1 MLKFLPA
8 LYFLG
13 VILIPGATELG
24 VLVLA
29 LLGLVVLL
37 RWRVPGAVGL
47 HSFQWQSVDSRL
59 SLAFALVFLFKFLSM
74 LWADQPRLA
83 LSNALWHLHFLLWP
97 LVLLGLH
104 HCGAAQRDVERAVA
118 AGLVAVAAWFV
129 VFKLS
134 GERWLPFEDAG
145 SSNLGVLAQMTLF
158 LGTWNLLALSRPG
171 VDWRTADGRLKAAA
185 FVAAWVVMIAS
196 TRRLELLGLLLVTA
210 SVLAYRLRSRLTV
223 GRLLVLVLGVVALTG
238 LMVFLRWEKFET
250 GFTELSNYFALRGK
264 DPQVVLSSWGARL
277 EMYRVGWLGFM
288 DHPWLGMSAGAR
300 PYLMQMYGAPGE
312 DVFGHRHF
320 HSEILQTLVEG
331 GVVWLV
337 LLASA
342 VAYAVRQMVIKPWR
356 DAPEL
361 SLMALGL
368 LGAYAI
374 EGVFSAALIYG
385 EANGVFVVASAWVW
399 LQLRQQRSG
408 A

>member
-1 MLKFLPA
+1 MLKFLPL

-13 VILIPGATELG
+13 VILIPGDTELG
-24 VLVLA
+24 VLILA
-29 LLGLVVLL
+29 LLGFVVLVQ
-37 RWRVPGAVGL
+37 RRAPGAAGL
-47 HSFQWQSVDSRL
+47 RSFQWRSVDSRL
-59 SLAFALVFLFKFLSM
+59 SLAFASVFLFKCLSM
-74 LWADQPRLA
+74 LWADLSGLA
-83 LSNALWHLHFLLWP
+83 LNNALWHLHFLLWP

-104 HCGAAQRDVERAVA
+104 RCGADQKDVERAVA
-118 AGLVAVAAWFV
+118 AGLVVVAAWFL

-145 SSNLGVLAQMTLF
+145 SSNVGVLAQMTLF

-171 VDWRTADGRLKAAA
+171 GNLASSDGVLKILA
-185 FVAAWVVMIAS
+185 FVSAWVVIIAS
-196 TRRLELLGLLLVTA
+196 TRRLELLGLLVVTA
-210 SVLAYRLRSRLTV
+210 TVLVYRLRSRLTFV
-223 GRLLVLVLGVVALTG
+223 RLSLVLLGMLALVG
-238 LMVFLRWEKFET
+238 LMVYLRWEKFAT
-250 GFTELSNYFALRGK
+250 GFAELSNYFALRGK

-300 PYLMQMYGAPGE
+300 PYLMQAYGAPGE

-331 GVVWLV
+331 GLVWLG
-337 LLASA
+337 LLGSA
-342 VAYAVRQMVIKPWR
+342 VVYAVRQMVIKPWR
-356 DAPEL
+356 TDREL
-361 SLMALGL
+361 ALLALGL

-385 EANGVFVVASAWVW
+385 EANGVFVVASAWLW
-399 LQLRQQRSG
+399 LQLRQRR
-408 A
+408 

>member
-1 MLKFLPA
+1 MLQFLPP

-29 LLGLVVLL
+29 LLGFWGLV
-37 RWRVPGAVGL
+37 RWRVSGVKDLA
-47 HSFQWQSVDSRL
+47 WRSVDSRL
-59 SLAFALVFLFKFLSM
+59 SLAFALVFLFKCLSM
-74 LWADQPRLA
+74 WWADQPRLA

-104 HCGAAQRDVERAVA
+104 RCGAAQKDVERSVA

-134 GERWLPFEDAG
+134 GERWLPFEDGG
-145 SSNLGVLAQMTLF
+145 SSNVGVLAQMTLF
-158 LGTWNLLALSRPG
+158 LGTWNLLALSRPSVVLKSG
-171 VDWRTADGRLKAAA
+171 DGALKVAA
-185 FVAAWVVMIAS
+185 FVAAWVVMMAS
-196 TRRLELLGLLLVTA
+196 TRRLELLGLLLMTA
-210 SVLAYRLRSRLTV
+210 AVLAYRLRSRLTAW
-223 GRLLVLVLGVVALTG
+223 RLLLLVLGVLALTG
-238 LMVFLRWEKFET
+238 LMVYLRWEKFQT
-250 GFTELSNYFALRGK
+250 GFAELSNYFALRGK

-277 EMYRVGWLGFM
+277 EMYRVGWLGFL

-331 GVVWLV
+331 GVVWFV

-342 VAYAVRQMVIKPWR
+342 VVYGLRQMVIRPWR
-356 DAPEL
+356 AAPEL
-361 SLMALGL
+361 ALLALGL

-399 LQLRQQRSG
+399 LQLRQQRLG

>member
-1 MLKFLPA
+1 MLKFLPP

-13 VILIPGATELG
+13 VILLPGATELG
-24 VLVLA
+24 ALLLA
-29 LLGLVVLL
+29 LLGLWGLL
-37 RWRVPGAVGL
+37 RWRVSGL
-47 HSFQWQSVDSRL
+47 RGFEWSAVDSRL
-59 SLAFALVFLFKFLSM
+59 SLAFASVFLFKCLSM
-74 LWADQPRLA
+74 LWAEEPSLA

-104 HCGAAQRDVERAVA
+104 RCGSVRTDVERAVA

-134 GERWLPFEDAG
+134 GGRWLPFEDAG

-158 LGTWNLLALSRPG
+158 LGTWNLLALTRPG
-171 VDWRTADGRLKAAA
+171 ERLQSADGAFKAVA

-210 SVLAYRLRSRLTV
+210 TVLVYRLRSRLTV
-223 GRLLVLVLGVVALTG
+223 WRLLWVVLAVLALTG
-238 LMVFLRWEKFET
+238 LMVYLRWEKFAT
-250 GFTELSNYFALRGK
+250 GFAELFNYFELRGK

-288 DHPWLGMSAGAR
+288 DHPWWGMSAGAR
-300 PYLMQMYGAPGE
+300 PFLMQAYGAPGE

-331 GVVWLV
+331 GLLWLMV
-337 LLASA
+337 LLAS
-342 VAYAVRQMVIKPWR
+342 VAYAVRQMIIRPWVDQR
-356 DAPEL
+356 EL
-361 SLMALGL
+361 ALLALGL

-399 LQLRQQRSG
+399 QQLRLQR
-408 A
+408 

>member
-1 MLKFLPA
+1 MLQLLPA

-24 VLVLA
+24 LLA
-29 LLGLVVLL
+29 LAVLGLWVLL
-37 RWRVPGAVGL
+37 RWREPKVVGWQG
-47 HSFQWQSVDSRL
+47 FQWSSVDSRL
-59 SLAFALVFLFKFLSM
+59 SLAFASVFLFKCLTM
-74 LWADQPRLA
+74 LWADQPSLA

-104 HCGAAQRDVERAVA
+104 RCAAASINVERAVA
-118 AGLVAVAAWFV
+118 AGLVAVATWFL
-129 VFKLS
+129 VFQLS
-134 GERWLPFEDAG
+134 DGHWLPFEDAG
-145 SSNLGVLAQMTLF
+145 SSNLGVMAQMTLF

-171 VDWRTADGRLKAAA
+171 LHWRSGDGLLKAAA

-210 SVLAYRLRSRLTV
+210 SVLAYRLRSSLTV
-223 GRLLVLVLGVVALTG
+223 GRMVLGVLGVVALTG
-238 LMVFLRWEKFET
+238 LMVYLRWEKFAT
-250 GFTELSNYFALRGK
+250 GFTELSNYFALRGQ
-264 DPQVVLSSWGARL
+264 DPQAVLSSWGARL
-277 EMYRVGWLGFM
+277 EMYRVGILGFM

-312 DVFGHRHF
+312 EVFGHRHF

-331 GVVWLV
+331 GVVWFV

-342 VAYAVRQMVIKPWR
+342 VVYATRQMVIKPFR
-356 DAPEL
+356 DSPEQ
-361 SLMALGL
+361 ALLAVGL
-368 LGAYAI
+368 LGVYAI

-385 EANGVFVVASAWVW
+385 EANAVFVVASAWVW
-399 LQLRQQRSG
+399 LQLRQLR
-408 A
+408 

>member
-1 MLKFLPA
+1 MLRFLPP

-13 VILIPGATELG
+13 VILIAGATELG
-24 VLVLA
+24 ALVLA
-29 LLGLVVLL
+29 LLGLPVLL
-37 RWRVPGAVGL
+37 NWRAQGALGL
-47 HSFQWQSVDSRL
+47 QGFQWRSVDSRL
-59 SLAFALVFLFKFLSM
+59 SLAFASVFLFKCLSM

-83 LSNALWHLHFLLWP
+83 FSNAVWHLHFLLWP

-104 HCGAAQRDVERAVA
+104 RCSAAQKDVERAVA

-134 GERWLPFEDAG
+134 GGRWLSFEDAG
-145 SSNLGVLAQMTLF
+145 SSNVGVLAQMTLF
-158 LGTWNLLALSRPG
+158 LATWNLLALTRPG
-171 VDWRTADGRLKAAA
+171 ERLQSADGAFKAVA

-210 SVLAYRLRSRLTV
+210 TVLVYRLRSRLTV
-223 GRLLVLVLGVVALTG
+223 WRLLWVLLAVLALTG
-238 LMVFLRWEKFET
+238 LMVYLRWEKFAM
-250 GFTELSNYFALRGK
+250 GFADLSNYFELRGT
-264 DPQVVLSSWGARL
+264 DPQVALSSWGARL

-331 GVVWLV
+331 GVVWFL

-342 VAYAVRQMVIKPWR
+342 LAYAVRQMVIKPWR
-356 DAPEL
+356 DSREL

-399 LQLRQQRSG
+399 LQLRQQRLG

>member
-1 MLKFLPA
+1 MLKFLPP

-13 VILIPGATELG
+13 VILIPGSTELG
-24 VLVLA
+24 ALVLA

-37 RWRVPGAVGL
+37 RLRAPAAVGL
-47 HSFQWQSVDSRL
+47 RSFQWQSVDSRL
-59 SLAFALVFLFKFLSM
+59 SLAFASVFLFKFLSV

-104 HCGAAQRDVERAVA
+104 RCAAAQKDVERAVA
-118 AGLVAVAAWFV
+118 TGLVLVAAWFC

-134 GERWLPFEDAG
+134 GERLLPFEDAG
-145 SSNLGVLAQMTLF
+145 SSNLGVLAQMALF
-158 LGTWNLLALSRPG
+158 LGTWNMLALTRAG
-171 VDWRTADGRLKAAA
+171 VSLRSADGVLKLLA

-196 TRRLELLGLLLVTA
+196 TRRLELLGLLAMTA
-210 SVLAYRLRSRLTV
+210 GVSVYRLRSRLTV
-223 GRLLVLVLGVVALTG
+223 GRLLLVALGVLALAG
-238 LMVFLRWEKFET
+238 LMVYVRWEKFAT
-250 GFTELSNYFALRGK
+250 GFAELVNYFELRGQ

-331 GVVWLV
+331 GVVWFV
-337 LLASA
+337 LLGLA
-342 VAYAVRQMVIKPWR
+342 VVYAVRQMVIKPWGHAR
-356 DAPEL
+356 EL
-361 SLMALGL
+361 ALMALGL
-368 LGAYAI
+368 LAAYAI

-399 LQLRQQRSG
+399 LQLRQSRG
-408 A
+408 AE

>member
-1 MLKFLPA
+1 
-8 LYFLG
+8 
-13 VILIPGATELG
+13 
-24 VLVLA
+24 
-29 LLGLVVLL
+29 
-37 RWRVPGAVGL
+37 
-47 HSFQWQSVDSRL
+47 
-59 SLAFALVFLFKFLSM
+59 M

-83 LSNALWHLHFLLWP
+83 FSNAVWHLHFLLWP

-104 HCGAAQRDVERAVA
+104 RCSAAQKDVERAVA

-134 GERWLPFEDAG
+134 GGRWLSFEDAG

-158 LGTWNLLALSRPG
+158 LATWNLLALTRTG
-171 VDWRTADGRLKAAA
+171 VRLQSVDGALKAVA

-210 SVLAYRLRSRLTV
+210 TVLVYRLRSRLTV
-223 GRLLVLVLGVVALTG
+223 WRLLWVLLAVLALTG
-238 LMVFLRWEKFET
+238 LMVYLRWEKFAM
-250 GFTELSNYFALRGK
+250 GFAELANYFELRGT

-331 GVVWLV
+331 GVVWFL

-342 VAYAVRQMVIKPWR
+342 LAYAVRQMVIKPWR
-356 DAPEL
+356 DSREL

-399 LQLRQQRSG
+399 LQLRQQRLG